1 MKVLLD
7 THALLWLLLEP
18 RKLSKRSRDVLA
30 DPAVEAV
37 VSSATAWEIST
48 KFRLGKLDHAGEVV
62 RGYADHLRTALLVE
76 LPISSAH
83 ALLAGGFRT
92 VHKDPFDRLIAAQGT
107 LESLPVISNDPAFA
121 EFPVTLL
128 W

>member
-18 RKLSKRSRDVLA
+18 AKLSKRVRTLLSDPGTDVL
-30 DPAVEAV
+30 
-37 VSSATAWEIST
+37 VSSATAWEIAT
-48 KFRLGKLDHAGEVV
+48 KHRLGKLEHAADVV
-62 RGYADHLRTALLVE
+62 RGYSEHLRTALATE
-76 LPISSAH
+76 LAISSAH
-83 ALLAGGFRT
+83 ALLAGSFKNA
-92 VHKDPFDRLIAAQGT
+92 HKDPFDRLLASQST
-107 LESLPVISNDPAFA
+107 LESVPLVSNDRAFD

>member
-18 RKLSKRSRDVLA
+18 AKLSRRARILLSDTDTEML
-30 DPAVEAV
+30 
-37 VSSATAWEIST
+37 VSSATAWEIAT
-48 KFRLGKLDHAGEVV
+48 KHRLGKLEHAADVV
-62 RGYADHLRTALLVE
+62 RGHAQHLRTALATE
-76 LPISSAH
+76 LLISSAH
-83 ALLAGGFRT
+83 ALLAGGFRNA
-92 VHKDPFDRLIAAQGT
+92 HKDPFDRLIASQST
-107 LESLPVISNDPAFA
+107 LEGIPLVSNDRAFD